1 MDRLLHTDV
10 YEKNMETYFQAYPK
24 AALKFKERKY
34 KSEGLRVDPIQCL
47 DQSIS
52 FSVAR
57 PGEKTFML
65 SGVFEPH
72 KALEKQIKKQGKII
86 PNTPIIIIGMGNM
99 EHVKMYLEAAREDCL
114 ILVYEPSVEVFE
126 KVMET
131 IDIRE
136 MILDKP
142 VMLIVEQL
150 NTEDLK
156 TGLQAMMKLDTI
168 ASMKVHI
175 TPNYDILFPKLVKE
189 TLQYLS
195 KIYDDMIVTWNT
207 ARRYTDVA
215 GENVIYN
222 IRHMLHGYN
231 VSQLKNLLEGQIPA
245 FVVSAGPSLNKN
257 IDQLKKVGDKGC
269 IIAVDTAIKPLL
281 NRGILPDFFVIVDG
295 KKPTELMDHPLI
307 SKIPLVTCTIVAKG
321 IMDLHQGKKFFYTS
335 DNPLELLLFKEARK
349 HAGEV
354 AKLYPT
360 TLATG
365 GSVANSA
372 FSLAHFMNAKNII
385 FVGQDLALTNNRT
398 HADGTFQEK
407 MSKISEREQK
417 DTFPVEGIHGNVVYT
432 RTDFY
437 RYLKWF
443 EENIESNNM
452 KNVIDATQGGAKIH
466 GTKIMSL
473 ERAIRT
479 LCVEE
484 SDWKE
489 QFLDL
494 PEMMD
499 YSAKKGFAKWYQE
512 LEDNFEQVY
521 LQAKRGQSIY
531 ERMEKITGQKTFNA
545 TAYRDLVKKAGKI
558 NQFMNENEYALFVQ
572 DNLMHLNFV
581 MRVSIYEGL
590 EDESDDRLEIAK
602 QGKVMN
608 FYIKHEAKRWMEIS
622 RDLVQNRPL
631 VFGIEDVQGPLDQLT
646 MLYNEVRDKNGS
658 RTVADKRTNRR
669 NGKSLGKK

>member
-10 YEKNMETYFQAYPK
+10 YEKNMETYFQTYPK

-72 KALEKQIKKQGKII
+72 KALEKQIKKQGRIA

-99 EHVKMYLEAAREDCL
+99 EQVTMYLEAAREDCL

-257 IDQLKKVGDKGC
+257 IDQLKKVGSRGC

-281 NRGILPDFFVIVDG
+281 NHGIMPDFFVIVDG
-295 KKPTELMDHPLI
+295 KKPTELMDHPLV
-307 SKIPLVTCTIVAKG
+307 SQIPLVTCTIVAKG

-335 DNPLELLLFKEARK
+335 DNPLELLLYKEARSS
-349 HAGEV
+349 AGKV
-354 AKLYPT
+354 KDLYPT

-372 FSLAHFMNAKNII
+372 FSLAHYMNAKNII

-398 HADGTFQEK
+398 HADGTFQDK
-407 MSKISEREQK
+407 MNKISEQEQK

-432 RTDFY
+432 RNDFY

-443 EENIESNNM
+443 EENIENNHM
-452 KNVIDATQGGAKIH
+452 KNVVDATQGGAKIH

-473 ERAIRT
+473 ERAINT
-479 LCVEE
+479 FCLEE
-484 SDWKE
+484 SSWKDH
-489 QFLDL
+489 FTAL

-499 YSAKKGFAKWYQE
+499 YSAKKGYAFWYQE
-512 LEDNFEQVY
+512 LERNFEKVY
-521 LQAKRGQSIY
+521 IQAKKGQGIY
-531 ERMEKITGQKTFNA
+531 ERMEKVAGQKTLNSS
-545 TAYRDLVKKAGKI
+545 AYRDLVKKAGKI
-558 NQFMNENEYALFVQ
+558 NQFMNENDYALFVQ

-590 EDESDDRLEIAK
+590 EDESDDRLQIAK

-608 FYIKHEAKRWMEIS
+608 FYIKHEAKRWMEIA
-622 RDLVQNRPL
+622 REVVQSRPL
-631 VFGIEDVQGPLDQLT
+631 VYGIEDVQGDLDRLT
-646 MLYNEVRDKNGS
+646 ILLNEVKKTNGS
-658 RTVADKRTNRR
+658 RVDANKRSNRKD
-669 NGKSLGKK
+669 GKTMGRK